1 MKKHANIP
9 VFIPHEG
16 CPNACVFCN
25 QCVITGEHEKA
36 DRDIRPEIDAALESV
51 SLPASDIQIAFF
63 GGSFTGID
71 RSLMVRLLDD
81 AYAYVRA
88 GKVDS
93 IRLSTRPDYI
103 SAEILDILK
112 SHGVKSVELGIQS
125 MDEKVLALA
134 KRGHTVSDSTRACAL
149 IKAYGFELVGQ
160 MMLGLPGS
168 TGKSEAAT
176 AKALAALHCDAARI
190 YPTVVFENTE
200 LCRMTKDGAYLPLT
214 VEEAVTRGAAVLE
227 ALIEGGV
234 KPIRIGLQATEALSV
249 GSEVYAGANHSAL
262 GEKIEGEYYRRLL
275 RKETEKLC
283 TSRADK
289 PETLTVLCAP
299 GEESK
304 VSGQNKTNRL
314 WLAETLF
321 DTQEIHRIKIRPQS
335 GILPYTVVIR
345 PF

>member
-25 QCVITGEHEKA
+25 QRVITGVKAAA
-36 DRDIRPEIDAALESV
+36 DRDIRPEIDAALASIL
-51 SLPASDIQIAFF
+51 LPPTDVQIAFF

-71 RSLMVRLLDD
+71 RTLMVRLLCD

-112 SHGVKSVELGIQS
+112 SYGVKSVELGIQS
-125 MDEKVLALA
+125 MDDTVLALSA
-134 KRGHTVSDSTRACAL
+134 RGHTAADSERACKL
-149 IKAYGFELVGQ
+149 VKAYGFELVGQ

-168 TGKSEAAT
+168 TEESDVFT
-176 AKALAALHCDAARI
+176 AKGLVRLRCDACRI

-200 LCRMTKDGAYLPLT
+200 LCRMATNGAYRPLSA
-214 VEEAVTRGAAVLE
+214 EEAVTRGASVLDV
-227 ALIEGGV
+227 LLKGGV
-234 KPIRIGLQATEALSV
+234 TPIRIGLQATEALSD
-249 GSEVYAGANHSAL
+249 GTDVYAGANHSAL
-262 GEKIEGEYYRRLL
+262 GEKIESEFYKRLL
-275 RKETEKLC
+275 EASLETLPHA
-283 TSRADK
+283 ADK
-289 PETLTVLCAP
+289 PETVTVLCAP

-304 VSGQNKTNRL
+304 VSGQNKANRL
-314 WLAETLF
+314 WLANALF
-321 DTQEIHRIKIRPQS
+321 GSDDRHRIKIRPQS
-335 GILPYTVVIR
+335 GISPYTVVLR

>member
-25 QCVITGEHEKA
+25 QRVITGVKDTA
-36 DRDIRPEIDAALESV
+36 DRDIRPEIDAALASIL
-51 SLPASDIQIAFF
+51 LPPTDVQIAFF

-71 RSLMVRLLDD
+71 RTLMVRLLCD

-112 SHGVKSVELGIQS
+112 SYGVKSVELGIQS
-125 MDEKVLALA
+125 MDDTVLALSA
-134 KRGHTVSDSTRACAL
+134 RGHTAADSERACKL
-149 IKAYGFELVGQ
+149 VKAYGFELVGQ

-168 TGKSEAAT
+168 TEESDVFT
-176 AKALAALHCDAARI
+176 AKELVHLHCDACRI

-200 LCRMTKDGAYLPLT
+200 LCRMAKDGAYRPLSA
-214 VEEAVTRGAAVLE
+214 EEAVTRGASVLDV
-227 ALIEGGV
+227 LLKGGV
-234 KPIRIGLQATEALSV
+234 TPIRIGLQATEALSD
-249 GSEVYAGANHSAL
+249 GTDVYAGANHSAL
-262 GEKIEGEYYRRLL
+262 GEKIESEFYKRLL
-275 RKETEKLC
+275 EASLETLPHA
-283 TSRADK
+283 ADK
-289 PETLTVLCAP
+289 PETVTVLCAP

-304 VSGQNKTNRL
+304 VSGQNKANRL
-314 WLAETLF
+314 WLANALF
-321 DTQEIHRIKIRPQS
+321 GSDDRHRIKIRPQS
-335 GILPYTVVIR
+335 GISPYTVVLR

>member
-25 QCVITGEHEKA
+25 QRVITGVKAAA
-36 DRDIRPEIDAALESV
+36 DRDIRPEIDAALASIL
-51 SLPASDIQIAFF
+51 LPPTDVQIAFF

-71 RSLMVRLLDD
+71 RTLMLRLLCD

-112 SHGVKSVELGIQS
+112 SYGVKSVELGIQS
-125 MDEKVLALA
+125 MDDTVLALA
-134 KRGHTVSDSTRACAL
+134 ARGHTAADSERACKL
-149 IKAYGFELVGQ
+149 VKAYGFELVGQ

-168 TGKSEAAT
+168 TEESDVFT
-176 AKALAALHCDAARI
+176 AKGLVRLRCDACRI

-200 LCRMTKDGAYLPLT
+200 LCRMATNGAYRPLSA
-214 VEEAVTRGAAVLE
+214 EEAVTRGASVLDV
-227 ALIEGGV
+227 LLKGGV
-234 KPIRIGLQATEALSV
+234 TPIRIGLQATEALSD
-249 GSEVYAGANHSAL
+249 GTDVYAGANHSAL
-262 GEKIEGEYYRRLL
+262 GEKIESEFYKRLL
-275 RKETEKLC
+275 EASLETLPHA
-283 TSRADK
+283 ADK
-289 PETLTVLCAP
+289 PETVTVLCAP

-304 VSGQNKTNRL
+304 VSGQNKANRL
-314 WLAETLF
+314 WLANALF
-321 DTQEIHRIKIRPQS
+321 GSDDRHRIKIRPQS
-335 GILPYTVVIR
+335 GISPYTVVLR

>member
-36 DRDIRPEIDAALESV
+36 DRDIRQEIDAALESV
-51 SLPASDIQIAFF
+51 SLPASDVQIAFF

-125 MDEKVLALA
+125 
-134 KRGHTVSDSTRACAL
+134 
-149 IKAYGFELVGQ
+149 
-160 MMLGLPGS
+160 
-168 TGKSEAAT
+168 
-176 AKALAALHCDAARI
+176 AARRSRTAHV
-190 YPTVVFENTE
+190 P
-200 LCRMTKDGAYLPLT
+200 APLSRLT
-214 VEEAVTRGAAVLE
+214 
-227 ALIEGGV
+227 AL
-234 KPIRIGLQATEALSV
+234 
-249 GSEVYAGANHSAL
+249 N
-262 GEKIEGEYYRRLL
+262 
-275 RKETEKLC
+275 
-283 TSRADK
+283 
-289 PETLTVLCAP
+289 
-299 GEESK
+299 
-304 VSGQNKTNRL
+304 L
-314 WLAETLF
+314 WG
-321 DTQEIHRIKIRPQS
+321 K
-335 GILPYTVVIR
+335 
-345 PF
+345 

>member
-25 QCVITGEHEKA
+25 QRVITGVKDTA
-36 DRDIRPEIDAALESV
+36 DRDIRPEIDAALASIL
-51 SLPASDIQIAFF
+51 LPPTDVQIAFF

-71 RSLMVRLLDD
+71 RTLMLRLLDD

-112 SHGVKSVELGIQS
+112 SYGVKSVELGIQS
-125 MDEKVLALA
+125 MDDTVLALSA
-134 KRGHTVSDSTRACAL
+134 RGHTAADSERACKL
-149 IKAYGFELVGQ
+149 VKAYGFELVGQ

-168 TGKSEAAT
+168 TEESDVFT
-176 AKALAALHCDAARI
+176 AKELVRLHCDACRI

-200 LCRMTKDGAYLPLT
+200 LCRMATNGAYRPLSA
-214 VEEAVTRGAAVLE
+214 EEAVTRGASVLDV
-227 ALIEGGV
+227 LLKGGV
-234 KPIRIGLQATEALSV
+234 TPIRIGLQATEALSD
-249 GSEVYAGANHSAL
+249 GTDVYAGANHSAL
-262 GEKIEGEYYRRLL
+262 GEKIESEFYKRLL
-275 RKETEKLC
+275 EASLETLPHA
-283 TSRADK
+283 ADK
-289 PETLTVLCAP
+289 PETVTVLCAP

-304 VSGQNKTNRL
+304 VSGQNKANRL
-314 WLAETLF
+314 WLANALF
-321 DTQEIHRIKIRPQS
+321 GTDDRRRIKIRPQS
-335 GILPYTVVIR
+335 GISPYTVVLR

>member
-25 QCVITGEHEKA
+25 QRVITGVKAAA
-36 DRDIRPEIDAALESV
+36 DRDIRPEIDAALASIL
-51 SLPASDIQIAFF
+51 LPPTDVQIAFF

-71 RSLMVRLLDD
+71 RTLMLRLLDD

-112 SHGVKSVELGIQS
+112 SYGVKSVELGIQS
-125 MDEKVLALA
+125 MDDTVLALA
-134 KRGHTVSDSTRACAL
+134 ARGHTAADSERACKL
-149 IKAYGFELVGQ
+149 VKAYGFELVGQ

-168 TGKSEAAT
+168 TEESDVFT
-176 AKALAALHCDAARI
+176 AKGLVRLRCDACRI

-200 LCRMTKDGAYLPLT
+200 LCRMATNGAYRPLSA
-214 VEEAVTRGAAVLE
+214 EEAVTRGASVLDV
-227 ALIEGGV
+227 LLKGGV
-234 KPIRIGLQATEALSV
+234 TPIRIGLQATEALSD
-249 GSEVYAGANHSAL
+249 GTDVYAGANHSAL
-262 GEKIEGEYYRRLL
+262 GEKIESEFYKRLL
-275 RKETEKLC
+275 EASLETLPHA
-283 TSRADK
+283 ADK
-289 PETLTVLCAP
+289 PETVTVLCAP

-304 VSGQNKTNRL
+304 VSGQNKANRL
-314 WLAETLF
+314 WLANALF
-321 DTQEIHRIKIRPQS
+321 GSDDRHRIKIRPQS
-335 GILPYTVVIR
+335 GISPYTVVLR

>member
-9 VFIPHEG
+9 VFVPHEG

-25 QCVITGEHEKA
+25 QRVITGVRDAA
-36 DRDIRPEIDAALESV
+36 DRDIRPEINAALASIA
-51 SLPASDIQIAFF
+51 LPPADVQIAFF

-71 RSLMVRLLDD
+71 RTLMVRLLGD

-88 GKVDS
+88 GKVGS

-112 SHGVKSVELGIQS
+112 SYGVKSVELGIQS
-125 MDEKVLALA
+125 MDDTVLALS
-134 KRGHTVSDSTRACAL
+134 KRGHSAKSSERACEL

-168 TGKSEAAT
+168 TEESDVFT
-176 AKALAALHCDAARI
+176 AKELVRLRCDACRI

-200 LCRMTKDGAYLPLT
+200 LCRMTKDGSYSPLSA
-214 VEEAVTRGAAVLE
+214 EEAVTRGASVLDV
-227 ALIEGGV
+227 LLKGGV
-234 KPIRIGLQATEALSV
+234 MPIRIGLQATEALSD
-249 GSEVYAGANHSAL
+249 GTDVYAGANHSAL
-262 GEKIEGEYYRRLL
+262 GEKIESEFYRRQLAASL
-275 RKETEKLC
+275 ETLPHA
-283 TSRADK
+283 ADM
-289 PETLTVLCAP
+289 PETVTVLCAP

-314 WLAETLF
+314 WLANALF
-321 DTQEIHRIKIRPQS
+321 GTQDIHRIKILPQS
-335 GILPYTVVIR
+335 GISPYTVVLR